1 MFWKIVGVFFLAFL
15 IGLLEVPQL
24 IQKKLKK
31 ELWVFF
37 SLLVIGIGLGIARSI
52 NLDLPSPLNPIITIY
67 KPISDAI
74 FKVLQ

>member
-24 IQKKLKK
+24 IQKKFKK

-52 NLDLPSPLNPIITIY
+52 DLDLPSPLNLIITIY
-67 KPISDAI
+67 KPISEAI
-74 FKVLQ
+74 FKVLK